1 MLYIILPIILASVFL
16 LYNMF
21 FSKYLEKK
29 NIEGLTNNDCDSEK
43 NTLIYKN
50 NSTVSSLKQ
59 SVDNLMKQVN
69 DLVLSNT
76 NQESRIETIEKE
88 IQKAQ
93 NSAQV
98 AQANADKQKAEF
110 TSNTPSFN

>member
-29 NIEGLTNNDCDSEK
+29 NREGLTNNDCDSEK

-50 NSTVSSLKQ
+50 NATISSLKQ
-59 SVDNLMKQVN
+59 NVDNLMKQVN

-76 NQESRIETIEKE
+76 NQESRIETIESE
-88 IQKAQ
+88 IKKAKA
-93 NSAQV
+93 SAQV
-98 AQANADKQKAEF
+98 AQSNADNKKNEF
-110 TSNTPSFN
+110 NNKVPSFD